1 MNILD
6 SISKVFKIEELK
18 DRILYTV
25 GFILIFRLG
34 SYIMLPGLN
43 YEMVHASG
51 DADGIAGII
60 DNFLGGAFSN
70 KAIFGLGIMPYI
82 TASIVVQLLQV
93 AVPYFQRLQKEG
105 ESGRKKN

>member
-1 MNILD
+1 MKILD

-34 SYIMLPGLN
+34 SFIMLPGLN
-43 YEMVHASG
+43 YEMVHGSG
-51 DADGIAGII
+51 EVEGLFGLI

-70 KAIFGLGIMPYI
+70 IK
-82 TASIVVQLLQV
+82 
-93 AVPYFQRLQKEG
+93 
-105 ESGRKKN
+105 